1 MCKIL
6 GIRCRPLSQ
15 LLIMLHNTVLP
26 SPKMLSAGGDAQCK
40 LGFLNWNGRK
50 RALNRRPYLQ
60 FCIQQIKSKLFPFS
74 NKELFEACNTFCT
87 AYQKNKVSRKSD
99 VDQICSQ
106 DDLTLGG
113 ARRVRV
119 PGVAQSAS
127 GLSRARS
134 KQCVFSEAA
143 QLPRARG
150 RAGWDRLGSG
160 TDKLESAAVRLLH
173 R

>member
-74 NKELFEACNTFCT
+74 NKSSLKPAMLFALLI
-87 AYQKNKVSRKSD
+87 KRKTCPENQMLI
-99 VDQICSQ
+99 QICSQ

-113 ARRVRV
+113 PRQVRG